1 MGCLER
7 TQVELG
13 TPPRHQIG
21 LHHDHRLRMFERTL
35 HIIQL

>member
-1 MGCLER
+1 MGRLECC
-7 TQVELG
+7 QVELL
-13 TPPRHQIG
+13 TPLRHQLG